1 MIDVGNFPHLRLD
14 GKHGLPVVLCTVEP
28 FSDVVGVLVDV
39 LIGGV
44 PLVEQD
50 DNAALSFA
58 VQVVAVTT
66 LHAVRDTVRAGTAIP
81 TDE

>member
-1 MIDVGNFPHLRLD
+1 MLCVAVEPFSAVVG
-14 GKHGLPVVLCTVEP
+14 VVLCTVDP
-28 FSDVVGVLVDV
+28 FSDVVGVLADV

-50 DNAALSFA
+50 DNAALPFA
-58 VQVVAVTT
+58 VQAVAVTT

>member
-1 MIDVGNFPHLRLD
+1 M
-14 GKHGLPVVLCTVEP
+14 LCVAVEP
-28 FSDVVGVLVDV
+28 FSAVVGVLADV

-58 VQVVAVTT
+58 
-66 LHAVRDTVRAGTAIP
+66 L
-81 TDE
+81 